1 MQRKIQEFKRPL
13 EHTALVNHLSD
24 FYTEFG
30 CPGGSDSEE
39 FACNPGDSGSVPE
52 LESSPGGGNGN
63 SLQHSCLEN
72 PMDRG
77 AWQAT
82 VQGGQKQSDM
92 TQRLNNNNSNLTCY
106 DAILNDI
113 ILKIYFLTVFLNCLF
128 EKDN

>member
-1 MQRKIQEFKRPL
+1 MNIL
-13 EHTALVNHLSD
+13 SHSDVNHLSD

-63 SLQHSCLEN
+63 SLQDSCLGN
-72 PMDRG
+72 FMDRG

-82 VQGGQKQSDM
+82 VQGGHKDLDM
-92 TQRLNNNNSNLTCY
+92 TEQLTHT
-106 DAILNDI
+106 DSTIRILRYCANVI
-113 ILKIYFLTVFLNCLF
+113 SSFY
-128 EKDN
+128 E